1 MYSNLTPKDFD
12 RYDCV
17 KLSKGIFVTLLF
29 ILRGYVTWIV
39 SVTNMQDR
47 TSTIAFFYPNP
58 KLFYLSLASGAI
70 GLIVAFVLIMRRPD
84 AAGWVKW
91 SCKYLR
97 QILVVA
103 LIFDLI
109 VNLAAYY
116 WWDMQSVMW
125 LVVNTAIVCLASWFL
140 FTSERVKINVEEFPE
155 TLPEK

>member
-1 MYSNLTPKDFD
+1 MYSKLTPKDFD

-58 KLFYLSLASGAI
+58 KFFYLSLGSGAI
-70 GLIVAFVLIMRRPD
+70 GLFVALVLIMRRPD

-91 SCKYLR
+91 SCKHLR

-116 WWDMQSVMW
+116 WWEMQSVMW